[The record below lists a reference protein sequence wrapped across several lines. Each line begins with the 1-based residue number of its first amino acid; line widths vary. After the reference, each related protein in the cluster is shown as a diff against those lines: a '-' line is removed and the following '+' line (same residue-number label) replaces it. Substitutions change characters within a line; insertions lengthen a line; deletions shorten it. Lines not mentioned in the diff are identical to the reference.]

1 MGEDSCNAYM
11 TKESHPKYITNSYKS
26 IRKKK
31 IIEKYTKGFNSH
43 VTKQTV
49 QTDILLCFDI
59 KLCSIPLPI
68 REMQIKCTAKYF
80 YTPIRIINIIK
91 L

>member
-1 MGEDSCNAYM
+1 MSKQRMGEDSCNAYM

-26 IRKKK
+26 IRKK

-43 VTKQTV
+43 ATKQTV

-59 KLCSIPLPI
+59 KLCSQFHYPSEKCKL
-68 REMQIKCTAKYF
+68 KCTAKYF
-80 YTPIRIINIIK
+80 TH
-91 L
+91 LSE